1 MQVDPRKYLSDRRQK
16 QKKRRKYFWSV
27 AIFLAVYFVLLGIF
41 IFIVR
46 LPAFQASEIKIE
58 GESAVSQTD
67 VMNLLEAS
75 IINQNSSLT
84 AAHSGLKALL
94 GFKNMLIWPDALS
107 TSTLAII
114 PRLAGITISKD
125 YLFHTITVVVT
136 ERQPFAV
143 WCLMNAAPSAGG
155 GEQCFWFDNQG
166 VAFESTLETQGG
178 AIFIIHDYTQHKL
191 AVNQPVLSDDFVH
204 NLVSI
209 VTVLKESGLQIKE
222 IALNNISLQ
231 QIDVTLESGPALHF
245 SLRFPATDDAPVLK
259 SLIEKPGFDKLQ
271 YVDFTVEN
279 RAYYR

>member
-16 QKKRRKYFWSV
+16 QKKRREYFWSV
-27 AIFLAVYFVLLGIF
+27 AIFLAVYFILLGIF

-58 GESAVSQTD
+58 GESAVSQSD

-114 PRLAGITISKD
+114 PRLAGVTISKD
-125 YLFHTITVVVT
+125 YLFHTITVTVT
-136 ERQPFAV
+136 ERQPFGV
-143 WCLMNAAPSAGG
+143 WCLMNAPASTGG

-166 VAFESTLETQGG
+166 VAYESTLETQGG
-178 AIFIIHDYTQHKL
+178 AILIVHDYAQHKL
-191 AVNQPVLSDDFVH
+191 AVNQPVLSDAFVH

-209 VTVLKESGLQIKE
+209 VTVLKNSGLSVKE
-222 IALNNISLQ
+222 VALNNLSLQ
-231 QIDVTLESGPALHF
+231 QIDVALANGPVLHF
-245 SLRFPATDDAPVLK
+245 SLRFPATNDGPVLK
-259 SLIEKPGFDKLQ
+259 DLIAKPGFNKLQ

-279 RAYYR
+279 RVYYK